1 MSAALILAAAAMGLA
16 GAPHCTAMCG
26 AACAAASG
34 GARPGAAGPAAFQFG
49 RLASYAAGGALAA
62 SSVASMAALSQIAP
76 MVRPLWTL
84 LHVAVLAVGMWM
96 LATGEMPRWMGRMGR
111 PWRRQATAPAG
122 WQPLRGPVRG
132 ALRPAGLGALWVA
145 WPCGLLQSALL
156 VAALADTP
164 WAGAAA
170 MGAFA
175 LTSSLGLL
183 VGPALWLR
191 VTRAGPAGASGA
203 AAGVS
208 AWAARIAGASLAAAS
223 AWALGHGLWQKALA
237 WCFGG

>member
-1 MSAALILAAAAMGLA
+1 MGLA
-16 GAPHCTAMCG
+16 GAPHCAAMCG

-34 GARPGAAGPAAFQFG
+34 GARPGMGGPAAFQLG

-62 SSVASMAALSQIAP
+62 SSVASMAALAQLAP

-84 LHVAVLAVGMWM
+84 LHAAVLAIGVWM
-96 LATGEMPRWMGRMGR
+96 LATGEMPRWMGRVGR
-111 PWRRQATAPAG
+111 PWRPVAQAAG
-122 WQPLRGPVRG
+122 WQPVRGPVRG

-156 VAALADTP
+156 IAALADTP
-164 WAGAAA
+164 WEGAAA
-170 MGAFA
+170 MAAFA
-175 LTSSLGLL
+175 LASSLGLL
-183 VGPALWLR
+183 AGPALWLR
-191 VTRAGPAGASGA
+191 LSRGGGAAASGA
-203 AAGVS
+203 GANVS

-223 AWALGHGLWQKALA
+223 AWALGHGLWHKALA

>member
-16 GAPHCTAMCG
+16 GAPHCAAMCG

-34 GARPGAAGPAAFQFG
+34 GARQGIGGPAAFQFG

-62 SSVASMAALSQIAP
+62 SSVASMAALAHIAP

-84 LHVAVLAVGMWM
+84 LHAAVLAIGLWM
-96 LATGEMPRWMGRMGR
+96 LVTGEMPGWMGRVGR
-111 PWRRQATAPAG
+111 PWRRQGLQPAG
-122 WQPLRGPVRG
+122 WQPVRGPVRS

-164 WAGAAA
+164 WEGAAA
-170 MGAFA
+170 MAAFA
-175 LTSSLGLL
+175 LTSSLALMA
-183 VGPALWLR
+183 GPALWLR
-191 VTRAGPAGASGA
+191 LSRRGAASGA
-203 AAGVS
+203 AANVS

-223 AWALGHGLWQKALA
+223 AWALGHGLWHKALA
-237 WCFGG
+237 WCFGA